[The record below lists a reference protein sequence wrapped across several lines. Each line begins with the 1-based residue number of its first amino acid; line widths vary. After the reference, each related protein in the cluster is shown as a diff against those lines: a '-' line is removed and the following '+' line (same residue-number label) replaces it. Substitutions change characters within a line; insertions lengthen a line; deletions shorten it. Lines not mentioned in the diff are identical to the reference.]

1 MTKRV
6 LLSVAIFGPI
16 YAYLAFSWT
25 ECLDGSCQADNASQT
40 IVIALVSFVLLLLL
54 VGMGSAFAGSN
65 QMRDAVESGQADKA
79 AFGGAS
85 LWLAFKL
92 FLVAAVGC
100 VALVSLL

>member
-6 LLSVAIFGPI
+6 LISVAIFGPI

-25 ECLDGSCQADNASQT
+25 QCLDGSCQSENASQT

-54 VGMGSAFAGSN
+54 VGVGSAFAGSN
-65 QMRDAVESGQADKA
+65 KLRDAVESRQADEA
-79 AFGGAS
+79 AMAGVS

-100 VALVSLL
+100 VALVSLV